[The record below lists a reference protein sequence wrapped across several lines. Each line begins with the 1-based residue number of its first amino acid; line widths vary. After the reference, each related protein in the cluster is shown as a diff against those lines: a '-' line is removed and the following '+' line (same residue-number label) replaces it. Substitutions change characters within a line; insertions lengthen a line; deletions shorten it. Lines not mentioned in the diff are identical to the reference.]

1 MQKDAFTEA
10 TEEKIPGEVD
20 GSWIYSLRN
29 YFDKRLGRWGANPQR
44 WFMKSMAH

>member
-10 TEEKIPGEVD
+10 IEEKIPEEVD

-29 YFDKRLGRWGANPQR
+29 YFDKRLGKWGVNPPR